1 MNETRLALWSRLEA
15 ASLVAGEMPAPGEA
29 RVPWF
34 VRLMLG
40 VAGWIGALFLLGFVG
55 ALLAFVV
62 RNAGS
67 AVLVGAG
74 ACAGAVM
81 IFRAAPR
88 SDFFAQFGLAASL
101 AGQLLLVYGFA
112 QWMPRSVNGLALVVA
127 LVQGLLLFLVPNFL
141 HRVLSAWA
149 LALALLWMLVD
160 AGFYA
165 FAPAA
170 ITAAVVAVWLHEFDA
185 GRHGALLRAAGYG
198 LAFAALQTTVM
209 HGALWGLWMASFGR
223 GQAQAGT
230 AIQWLGHAASAAVL
244 LWAVLKLLRREG
256 LPLDSGQGRVALAG
270 ALILGAASLKA
281 PGVGPTVAILVV
293 GFANGNRVLAGLGI
307 VALLGYLSHFYYSLS
322 ATLLVKS
329 GVLVATGFALLA
341 ARLAMRHWWPQ
352 EQQKEQASHA

>member
-1 MNETRLALWSRLEA
+1 MNEARADLWSRLLA
-15 ASLVAGEMPAPGEA
+15 AGLVAGEMPAPGEA

-34 VRLMLG
+34 VRVMLG
-40 VAGWIGALFLLGFVG
+40 VAGWIGAFFLLGFVG
-55 ALLAFVV
+55 ALLAFLI
-62 RNAGS
+62 RDAGS
-67 AVLVGAG
+67 SVLVGAG

-81 IFRAAPR
+81 IFRAAPK

-101 AGQLLLVYGFA
+101 AGQTLLIYGFA
-112 QWMPRSVNGLALVVA
+112 QWMPRSVNGIALVIA
-127 LVQGLLLFLVPNFL
+127 LVEGLLLFLVPNFL
-141 HRVLSAWA
+141 HRVLSAWV
-149 LALALLWMLVD
+149 LSIALLWLLVD

-198 LAFAALQTTVM
+198 LAFAALQTVVM
-209 HGALWGLWMASFGR
+209 HGALWGLWMASLGR
-223 GQAQAGT
+223 VQAAQGT
-230 AIQWLGHAASAAVL
+230 ALQWIGHALSAAVL
-244 LWAVLKLLRREG
+244 LWAVFQLLRREG

-270 ALILGAASLKA
+270 AVILGIASLKA

-307 VALLGYLSHFYYSLS
+307 AALLGYLSHFYYSLS

-329 GVLVATGFALLA
+329 GVLVATGLALLA
-341 ARLAMRHWWPQ
+341 ARVAMRHWWP
-352 EQQKEQASHA
+352 EAPQKEASHA

>member
-1 MNETRLALWSRLEA
+1 MNETRLALWNRLEA
-15 ASLVAGEMPAPGEA
+15 ARLVAGEMPAPGEA

-34 VRLMLG
+34 VRVMLG

-55 ALLAFVV
+55 ALFAFLVKD
-62 RNAGS
+62 AGS

-81 IFRAAPR
+81 IFRAAPK

-127 LVQGLLLFLVPNFL
+127 PVQGLLLLLIPNFL

-149 LALALLWMLVD
+149 LALALLWLLVD

-165 FAPAA
+165 LAPAA
-170 ITAAVVAVWLHEFDA
+170 ITAAVVAVWLHELDA

-198 LAFAALQTTVM
+198 LAFAALQIVVM
-209 HGALWGLWMASFGR
+209 HGALWGLWMASIGR
-223 GQAQAGT
+223 GQVAAGT
-230 AIQWLGHAASAAVL
+230 GVQWLGHAASAAVL
-244 LWAVLKLLRREG
+244 LWAVVQLLRREG

-307 VALLGYLSHFYYSLS
+307 AALLGYLSHFYYSLS
-322 ATLLVKS
+322 ATLLIKS
-329 GVLVATGFALLA
+329 GVLLATGVALIA
-341 ARLAMRHWWPQ
+341 ARAAMRHWWPEKTQ
-352 EQQKEQASHA
+352 EANHA